1 MNGARVFTV
10 AAAALLALT
19 AAVTAPVAASAG
31 STSPFVPGTDG
42 HPPGHSTGIRPNQAG
57 DPAGSFFGNYDPGS
71 FGWTWAAGSIPFSYH
86 GHAFPAGVANA
97 DIATID
103 TKILDIIVPKMREP
117 LCYNGDCWGYEV
129 RLIAGSGNRS
139 FHGYGLAI
147 DVNAETNGQTSQPMS
162 DATTTLPLDTG
173 ALIRPYGAEWG
184 GDWSA
189 DSPRDPMHIEIH
201 LSPSGA
207 ASVAAAIRAGD
218 TPKPAAVGIA
228 ADPNTKSGYWVV
240 TAQGNVY
247 NHGGAP
253 WYGSMAGK
261 SLPAPIVGIAATPGR
276 GGYWLVT
283 SKGNVY
289 NFGAGWHGSMAGK
302 PLPAPVVGIAGYK
315 SPHSAL
321 AGYWLVTSRGNIYNF
336 DQPWKGSTA
345 FATLPSPIVGIAA
358 DSRTGGYWLT
368 SARGNIYNF
377 GQPWKGSTAHV
388 PLPSP
393 IVGISSAAGG
403 YLLTSTQGNVY
414 NFGSTWYGSTRG
426 KVLSS
431 PIVGIVS
438 NAHTGYW
445 LAGSTWTVYP
455 FGNTS

>member
-1 MNGARVFTV
+1 VLF
-10 AAAALLALT
+10 ALAT
-19 AAVTAPVAASAG
+19 AITFPSAASAG
-31 STSPFVPGTDG
+31 TAAPHVPGADG

-57 DPAGSFFGNYDPGS
+57 DPPGAFFGNYDPGS
-71 FGWTWAAGSIPFSYH
+71 FGWTWAAGSIPFSYR

-103 TKILDIIVPKMREP
+103 TKILDIIVPKMREG
-117 LCYNGDCWGYEV
+117 LCYNGDCWGYAV
-129 RLIAGSGNRS
+129 RLIPGSNSRS

-201 LSPSGA
+201 LSPTGA
-207 ASVAAAIRAGD
+207 ADVAAAIRAGD

-228 ADPNTKSGYWVV
+228 ADPNTRSGYWVV

-261 SLPAPIVGIAATPGR
+261 SLPAPVVGIAATPGR

-289 NFGAGWHGSMAGK
+289 NFGAGWHGSTAGK
-302 PLPAPVVGIAGYK
+302 ALPAPVTGIAGYK
-315 SPHSAL
+315 SPRATY
-321 AGYWLVTSRGNIYNF
+321 AGYWLVTSRGN
-336 DQPWKGSTA
+336 
-345 FATLPSPIVGIAA
+345 V
-358 DSRTGGYWLT
+358 
-368 SARGNIYNF
+368 YNF
-377 GQPWKGSTAHV
+377 GQPWKGSTAGMTLPAPIV
-388 PLPSP
+388 GIATDRSTGGYRLASSRGNVYGFGSQWRGSLANTTLPSP
-393 IVGISSAAGG
+393 IVGISSGPGG

-414 NFGSTWYGSTRG
+414 NFNTPWYGSTRG
-426 KVLSS
+426 RTL
-431 PIVGIVS
+431 PGRIVGIVS
-438 NAHTGYW
+438 NASAGYW
-445 LAGSTWTVYP
+445 LAGSTLKVYP
-455 FGNTS
+455 FGNV